1 MLTCFGHL
9 AVTKLVP
16 DKHKLIA
23 EVGQDRPIRGSIAR
37 DDRDN
42 NPMLEEGAIPFNND
56 LEL

>member
-1 MLTCFGHL
+1 
-9 AVTKLVP
+9 VTKLLP